1 MERAAEAPAGPPA
14 RAGDPSKAMRD
25 AFRERAGH
33 AIDQIAKSASIEVL
47 ADALAASTD
56 FGAVVRALRDPAA
69 FPATVPLD
77 PLTDALARGV
87 AERENLA
94 AKAQGLL
101 SAEEAG
107 RILGGISRQ
116 AVDKRRRA
124 GQLLGVK
131 LANDW
136 RYPALQ
142 FGSAGEVAPGL
153 ADVLQ
158 VLADLSP
165 WATLDFLL
173 AEDDALGGLS
183 PLEALRQGGHRT
195 EEVLRIAQV
204 QKADV
209 FG

>member
-1 MERAAEAPAGPPA
+1 MERAAEAPAGLPA

-87 AERENLA
+87 AEREQLA

-142 FGSAGEVAPGL
+142 FGAAGDVAQGL

-183 PLEALRQGGHRT
+183 PLEALREGGHRVD
-195 EEVLRIAQV
+195 EVLRIARV

>member
-1 MERAAEAPAGPPA
+1 MERAAEAPAGHPA

-33 AIDQIAKSASIEVL
+33 AIDQIAKSASIEIL

-101 SAEEAG
+101 SSEEAG

-142 FGSAGEVAPGL
+142 FGSAGEVVQGL
-153 ADVLQ
+153 VDVLQ

>member
-1 MERAAEAPAGPPA
+1 
-14 RAGDPSKAMRD
+14 MRD

-33 AIDQIAKSASIEVL
+33 AIDQIAKSASIEIL

-101 SAEEAG
+101 SSEEAG

-142 FGSAGEVAPGL
+142 FGSAGEVVQGL

>member
-1 MERAAEAPAGPPA
+1 MERAAEAPAGHPA

-33 AIDQIAKSASIEVL
+33 AIDQIAKSASIEIL

-101 SAEEAG
+101 SSEEAG

-142 FGSAGEVAPGL
+142 FGSAGEVVQGL